1 MGSICKLSESENA
14 QATGWNAGL
23 YDDKFSF
30 IWEYGSNLV
39 DLLDPK
45 PGERIL
51 DLGCGT
57 GHLTQ
62 VIAQRGCDVVGIDHS
77 GAMIEQARANYPDMR
92 FEVADASA
100 FTFDEPFDAVF
111 SNAVLHWVRDA
122 EGAVSCMS
130 AALKPGGRFVAE
142 FGGKGNV
149 RQIVDTTL
157 AVLNE
162 SGYTNREARNPWFF
176 PSIGTYAGMLE
187 RHGFETRSAVLFD
200 RPTLLDGGADGL
212 ALWLEMFGDSFFAG
226 ISSPERKRIV
236 AAIEDRLRPALFRDG
251 AWYADYVRLRVL
263 ALKR

>member
-1 MGSICKLSESENA
+1 VSDSGNT
-14 QATGWNAGL
+14 QASGWNAGL

-30 IWEYGSNLV
+30 IWEYGSNLI
-39 DLLDPK
+39 DLLDPR

-51 DLGCGT
+51 DIGCGT

-62 VIAQRGCDVVGIDHS
+62 TIAQRGADVVGTDYS
-77 GAMIEQARANYPDMR
+77 ASMIEQARANYPGIR
-92 FEVADASA
+92 FEVEDASN
-100 FTFDEPFDAVF
+100 FTVDQPFDAIF

-122 EGAVSCMS
+122 EGAVASMS
-130 AALKPGGRFVAE
+130 AALKPGGRLVAE

-162 SGYTNREARNPWFF
+162 MGYTNRDASNPWYF
-176 PSIGTYAGMLE
+176 PSIGEYTGLLE
-187 RHGFETRSAVLFD
+187 RHGFETRSALLFD
-200 RPTLLDGGADGL
+200 RPTRLDGGDSGL

-226 ISSPERKRIV
+226 ISADERERIV
-236 AAIEDRLRPALFRDG
+236 AAVVDRLRHTLFRDG
-251 AWYADYVRLRVL
+251 NWYADYVRLRVL